1 MKPPTNDGIE
11 VMESPPTAP
20 RFDPPGAEK
29 DAPRPKLRLLAGIV
43 AAVIIVALL
52 AGLLPRLFQRAAL
65 RAETREL
72 AIPTVSVVSPAPG
85 KAAAGLS
92 LPAEIKA
99 FTEAPVH
106 ARANGY
112 LKRRLVDIGAAV
124 EAGQLLAEIDTPELD
139 QELARTRAEL
149 AQADAALGL
158 ARITAARWAEL
169 LKTASVSEQE
179 AAEKQA
185 DLALKSATVEAGRAN
200 VRRLEEL
207 QSFARVTA
215 PFAGVI
221 TARNI
226 DVGDLISATSGRQLF
241 RLAQTRTLRVFVRV
255 PQTAARSIAI
265 GLSAEL
271 TLPELPGRVFAAK
284 VARTAGAMEPGSRTL
299 LTELEVDN
307 AKGEILAG
315 SYAQVRFRELKQEAA
330 LTLPANTLIF
340 RAEGPQVGVVNAD
353 GKVEL
358 RQVELGRDF
367 GPTIEILEGTSPG
380 DRVRAVLAA
389 GPCAAGHRWIH
400 SGGVVRTRPPGH
412 RGIRRGRDDLN
423 QVVP

>member
-1 MKPPTNDGIE
+1 MKPPANNGTE

-72 AIPTVSVVSPAPG
+72 AIPTVSVVSAAPG

-169 LKTASVSEQE
+169 LKTAGVSEQE

-185 DLALKSATVEAGRAN
+185 DLALKSATVEGGRAN

-226 DVGDLISATSGRQLF
+226 DLGDLISASSGRELF

-255 PQTAARSIAI
+255 PQTAARSIVI
-265 GLSAEL
+265 GLTAEL

-307 AKGEILAG
+307 AQGEIFAG

-340 RAEGPQVGVVNAD
+340 RAEGPQVGVVKAD

-358 RQVELGRDF
+358 RRVEVGRDF
-367 GPTIEILEGTSPG
+367 GPTIEILEGINLG
-380 DRVRAVLAA
+380 DRVILNPADSLVSGVAVRLAEPA
-389 GPCAAGHRWIH
+389 
-400 SGGVVRTRPPGH
+400 RPAESK
-412 RGIRRGRDDLN
+412 
-423 QVVP
+423 

>member
-1 MKPPTNDGIE
+1 
-11 VMESPPTAP
+11 
-20 RFDPPGAEK
+20 
-29 DAPRPKLRLLAGIV
+29 
-43 AAVIIVALL
+43 
-52 AGLLPRLFQRAAL
+52 
-65 RAETREL
+65 
-72 AIPTVSVVSPAPG
+72 
-85 KAAAGLS
+85 
-92 LPAEIKA
+92 
-99 FTEAPVH
+99 
-106 ARANGY
+106 
-112 LKRRLVDIGAAV
+112 VDIGAAV

-158 ARITAARWAEL
+158 ARITAARWTEL

-200 VRRLEEL
+200 ARRLEEL
-207 QSFARVTA
+207 QSFGRVTA

-226 DVGDLISATSGRQLF
+226 DLGDLISANSGRELF

-265 GLSAEL
+265 GLTAEL

-307 AKGEILAG
+307 AQGEIFAG

-358 RQVELGRDF
+358 RQVEVGRDF
-367 GPTIEILEGTSPG
+367 GPTIEILEGISLG
-380 DRVRAVLAA
+380 DRVILNPADALVSGVTVRLAEPA
-389 GPCAAGHRWIH
+389 
-400 SGGVVRTRPPGH
+400 RPAEAK
-412 RGIRRGRDDLN
+412 
-423 QVVP
+423 

>member
-1 MKPPTNDGIE
+1 MEAPPAT
-11 VMESPPTAP
+11 P
-20 RFDPPGAEK
+20 RFDSPDAGRGA
-29 DAPRPKLRLLAGIV
+29 AQSRLRRLGAVV

-65 RAETREL
+65 RTETREL

-92 LPAEIKA
+92 LPAELKA
-99 FTEAPVH
+99 LAEAPIH

-112 LKRRLVDIGAAV
+112 LKRWLVDIGAAV

-139 QELARTRAEL
+139 QELARARAEL

-169 LKTASVSEQE
+169 LKTAGVSEQE

-226 DVGDLISATSGRQLF
+226 DVGDLISANSGRELF

-255 PQTAARSIAI
+255 PQTAARSIAA

-358 RQVELGRDF
+358 RQVGLGRDF
-367 GPTIEILEGTSPG
+367 GPTIEILEGISPG
-380 DRVRAVLAA
+380 DRVILNPADSLVSGVTVRLAE
-389 GPCAAGHRWIH
+389 AA
-400 SGGVVRTRPPGH
+400 RPGEAK
-412 RGIRRGRDDLN
+412 
-423 QVVP
+423 

>member
-1 MKPPTNDGIE
+1 MKPPVNNGTE
-11 VMESPPTAP
+11 VMEAPPSTP

-72 AIPTVSVVSPAPG
+72 AIPTVSVVSPAAG

-112 LKRRLVDIGAAV
+112 LKRRLVDIGAVV

-226 DVGDLISATSGRQLF
+226 DLGDLISANSGRELF

-255 PQTAARSIAI
+255 PQTAARSIAT
-265 GLSAEL
+265 GLTAEL

-307 AKGEILAG
+307 AQGEILAG

-340 RAEGPQVGVVNAD
+340 RAEGPQVGVVNGD
-353 GKVEL
+353 GKVEV
-358 RQVELGRDF
+358 RRVEVGRDF
-367 GPTIEILEGTSPG
+367 GPTIEILEGISLG
-380 DRVRAVLAA
+380 DRVILNPADSLVSGVTVRLAEPA
-389 GPCAAGHRWIH
+389 
-400 SGGVVRTRPPGH
+400 RPAESK
-412 RGIRRGRDDLN
+412 
-423 QVVP
+423 

>member
-1 MKPPTNDGIE
+1 MKPPANNGTE
-11 VMESPPTAP
+11 VMEAPPTKP

-29 DAPRPKLRLLAGIV
+29 AAPRPKLRLLAGLV

-169 LKTASVSEQE
+169 LKTAGVSEQE

-226 DVGDLISATSGRQLF
+226 DLGDLISANSGRELF

-265 GLSAEL
+265 GLTAEL
-271 TLPELPGRVFAAK
+271 TLPELPGRVFTAK

-307 AKGEILAG
+307 AQGEILAG

-340 RAEGPQVGVVNAD
+340 RAEGPQVGVVKGD
-353 GKVEL
+353 GRVEL
-358 RQVELGRDF
+358 RRVEVGRDF
-367 GPTIEILEGTSPG
+367 GPTIEIIEGISLG
-380 DRVRAVLAA
+380 DQVILNPADSLVSGVTVRLAEPA
-389 GPCAAGHRWIH
+389 
-400 SGGVVRTRPPGH
+400 RPAESK
-412 RGIRRGRDDLN
+412 
-423 QVVP
+423 